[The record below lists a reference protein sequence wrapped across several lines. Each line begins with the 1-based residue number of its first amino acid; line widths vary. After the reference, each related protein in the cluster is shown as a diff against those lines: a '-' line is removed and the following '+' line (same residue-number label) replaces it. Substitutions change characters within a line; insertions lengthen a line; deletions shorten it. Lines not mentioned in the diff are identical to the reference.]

1 MVRVN
6 VSHWI
11 ISTVVQVTREAR
23 LVVEKQDG
31 HTTGLRFFVHSTAD
45 PQALPSTA
53 AVEEA

>member
-11 ISTVVQVTREAR
+11 ISTVVQVTGEAR